1 MHVYKLPDR
10 KKYGDSGSF
19 RRAREWDTLLF
30 GFLEQNVIYHTKQ
43 VLWYQLLHSKLQ
55 H

>member
-1 MHVYKLPDR
+1 MFINYQIGQWEFQTSEGMGHSVVWISNIP
-10 KKYGDSGSF
+10 
-19 RRAREWDTLLF
+19 
-30 GFLEQNVIYHTKQ
+30 LEQNVIYHTKQ